1 MLEIIQIDHI
11 VLRTTRLN
19 EMLEFYTKV
28 LGCTIERETPEETGL
43 TQLRAGNA
51 LIDLVVV
58 NSRLGAI
65 GGGAPTKTERN
76 VDHFCL
82 QIKSMPEAEIINHL
96 EKHGIEVGEFTSRYG
111 AQGLGNSLYIQD
123 PESNGVELRCQT

>member
-1 MLEIIQIDHI
+1 MLEILGIDHI
-11 VLRTTRLN
+11 VLRTTRLD

-28 LGCTIERETPEETGL
+28 LGCMIERETPKQTGL

-58 NSRLGAI
+58 DSKLGSV

-82 QIKSMPEAEIINHL
+82 QIRSMPEAEIINHL
-96 EKHGIEVGEFTSRYG
+96 EKHGIKVGDFASRYG
-111 AQGLGNSLYIQD
+111 AQGLGSSLYIQD
-123 PESNGVELRCQT
+123 PESNVVELRCRT